1 MCIYYTDPMSIGI
14 NGEYSDILV
23 GTESVPLRSFTINN
37 EYTRKEDGPIPEAV
51 LLKLRPSGEFITS
64 WGGGV
69 FYMPH
74 GLTVS
79 STAQYWVTDVAR
91 HQLLK
96 TFNDGQKILA
106 LGVSFV
112 PGGDENHF
120 CKPTDVALD
129 ETNGVFYIADG

>member
-1 MCIYYTDPMSIGI
+1 
-14 NGEYSDILV
+14 
-23 GTESVPLRSFTINN
+23 
-37 EYTRKEDGPIPEAV
+37 
-51 LLKLRPSGEFITS
+51 
-64 WGGGV
+64 
-69 FYMPH
+69 MPH

-79 STAQYWVTDVAR
+79 STGQYWVTDVAR

-112 PGGDENHF
+112 PGGDQNHF

-129 ETNGVFYIADG
+129 EVKGVFYIADGLVCYCYWPGSRGYCLFYLFQLL